1 MGFTTYNSRPVPPT
15 PTTQEMVAALSG
27 GQKVAILDGF
37 ANKVISKTVFYK
49 TGIKLSVINHLYK
62 KLDEIE
68 EASRHLM
75 RGEVV
80 ITPEVVDPQTGEVTT
95 PAVYNTPPTSAAELL
110 LEVQDAFSEDF
121 TSGQVTAIL
130 TKMVE
135 YSHWDHSGDWAF
147 YSSEVIK

>member
-1 MGFTTYNSRPVPPT
+1 MGFTTYNSKPVPPT

-27 GQKVAILDGF
+27 GEKVAILNGF
-37 ANKVISKTVFYK
+37 ANKVIPKTVFYK

-62 KLDEIE
+62 KMDEIE
-68 EASRHLM
+68 ETSRHLM

-80 ITPEVVDPQTGEVTT
+80 ITPEVVDPETLEVTT

-110 LEVQDAFSEDF
+110 LEVQNAFSEDF
-121 TSGQVTAIL
+121 TRGQVTAII

-135 YSHWDHSGDWAF
+135 YSHWNHSGNWTF
-147 YSSEVIK
+147 YKAEVIK